1 MEYPKEFENLI
12 NATKENLIGW
22 GNPNAKIL
30 IVGKES
36 AIPVGDDEIG
46 DVQYCR
52 EILNNKKAWIANLN
66 SDISQDSIGLCQF
79 DERGNILN
87 FTEET
92 YNPLYPY
99 KGQRCCVRRV
109 YKKDDKKVKIA
120 SPKGTSMTW
129 YNYQRLCDLI
139 RKESSFPTK
148 INDFHRF
155 IFTTELSV
163 VAGKYSKNVDK
174 TARKKSIEARKVF
187 FSNDYFKRFP
197 IIILAAGNYPDMFG
211 ISHESFWGHGDSVTE
226 INNPFKGIYKIV
238 YLNGD
243 VKKLF
248 IQTYQLSMVSTE
260 LIKNIADRCI
270 DFKEKYG
277 TIFQL

>member
-12 NATKENLIGW
+12 TTTKENLIGW
-22 GNPNAKIL
+22 GNPKAKIL

-36 AIPVGDDEIG
+36 AISVGKDEAG
-46 DVQYCR
+46 DIQYCK
-52 EILNNKKAWIANLN
+52 EILNNKKTWIANLG
-66 SDISQDSIGLCQF
+66 SDISQDSIRLCQF
-79 DERGNILN
+79 DEKGNILN

-109 YKKDDKKVKIA
+109 YKKKDTRS
-120 SPKGTSMTW
+120 SPQGTSMTW
-129 YNYQRLCDLI
+129 YNYQRLCDKI
-139 RKESSFPTK
+139 RKESSSPTK

-163 VAGKYSKNVDK
+163 VAGKYSKDVDK
-174 TARKKSIEARKVF
+174 KARKDSIEARKLF
-187 FSNDYFKRFP
+187 FSNDFFKRFP

-211 ISHESFWGHGDSVTE
+211 ISHESFWGSDDSVTE
-226 INNPFKGIYKIV
+226 MNGPLPRGMYKVV

-243 VKKLF
+243 VKRLF
-248 IQTYQLSMVSTE
+248 IRTYQLSMVSNE
-260 LIKNIADRCI
+260 LINEIADRCI
-270 DFKEKYG
+270 EFINNYN
-277 TIFQL
+277 ISLI